1 MTTLTK
7 QDKLQ
12 IISSHIRNLEY
23 RKYGLE
29 LDIIVEEAKTTPISE
44 VISKHQESL
53 DEISN
58 QMAALNTELAAINAL
73 AE

>member
-29 LDIIVEEAKTTPISE
+29 LDIIVEEAKTTPVSE
-44 VISKHQESL
+44 VISKHQEAL
-53 DEISN
+53 DEINN

-73 AE
+73 TE

>member
-29 LDIIVEEAKTTPISE
+29 LDIIVEEAKTTPVSE
-44 VISKHQESL
+44 VISKHQEAL
-53 DEISN
+53 DEINN
-58 QMAALNTELAAINAL
+58 QMAALNTELAAVNAL
-73 AE
+73 TE